1 MELNANFWNERYAEQ
16 ETGWDIGYPSPAI
29 KEYLDGIKDKNIHIL
44 IPGCGK
50 AYEAEYAHQ
59 LGFKNVF
66 VADYAP
72 LALEEFSK
80 RVPDFP
86 SEHLL
91 VADFFKI
98 EQSFDLII
106 EQTFFCA
113 LDPSLRDAYVQKM
126 KSLLKPK
133 GKLVGLMFNAPMN
146 ADRPPYGGTMEE
158 YKERFKKAFGNIHII
173 PCKNSIKP
181 REGNEVW
188 IEISND

>member
-1 MELNANFWNERYAEQ
+1 
-16 ETGWDIGYPSPAI
+16 
-29 KEYLDGIKDKNIHIL
+29 
-44 IPGCGK
+44 
-50 AYEAEYAHQ
+50 
-59 LGFKNVF
+59 
-66 VADYAP
+66 
-72 LALEEFSK
+72 EEFSK

-126 KSLLKPK
+126 KSLLKPN

-146 ADRPPYGGTMEE
+146 TDRPPYGGTMEE

-173 PCKNSIKP
+173 PCKKSIKP